1 MSTPTIPDRMRGIR
15 CHGFGGQHQ
24 FHDDLPV
31 PKPATGEVLVRVDA
45 SGICAADR
53 AMWTG
58 TAPWGLSF
66 PFVPG
71 HEFTG
76 TVVALGTGAQERHE
90 LMIGDRTVAELNI
103 TYGNDFFRQR
113 GLYHLTD
120 TMDVL
125 GATLDGGWA
134 EYMLYP
140 TDALIHKVPD
150 ALSSDA
156 ACYVEPLANA
166 IHGVQRANIQF
177 DDVVVIAGAGPIG
190 MGMVQS
196 AKLKTPRKLI
206 LVNPGAAKRETGL
219 RLGAD
224 MAFAPDDPLLD
235 QAIGDLTHGRGCD
248 VFLEASGQNASFQR
262 GLELVRK
269 AGTIVVFGVYKEPAL
284 IDLNVFGEF
293 KELNILGGHLAPFTY
308 GTALNLMSR
317 GLIDGDASITHRF
330 ALEDFN
336 TALDKKPDQNELQ
349 IKVVFDPSV

>member
-1 MSTPTIPDRMRGIR
+1 MIPKTMRGVR
-15 CHGFGGQHQ
+15 CHGFGRQHS

-31 PKPATGEVLVRVDA
+31 PTPGPGEVLVKVDA

-53 AMWTG
+53 AMWTD

-66 PFVPG
+66 PFIPG

-76 TVVALGTGAQERHE
+76 TVVALGDGADALHSVS
-90 LMIGDRTVAELNI
+90 IGDRSVAELNV
-103 TYGNDFFRQR
+103 THGNDFFRQR

-140 TDALIHKVPD
+140 ANSVIHKVPD
-150 ALSSDA
+150 TLSNAA

-177 DDVVVIAGAGPIG
+177 DDVVVVAGAGPIG
-190 MGMVQS
+190 MGMLQA

-206 LVNPGAAKRETGL
+206 LVNPGQAKRDAGL
-219 RLGAD
+219 KLGAD
-224 MAFAPDDPLLD
+224 LAFAPDDPALNE
-235 QAIGDLTHGRGCD
+235 AIEDLTGGRGCD
-248 VFLEASGQNASFQR
+248 VYLEASGQVQAFQR
-262 GLELVRK
+262 GLELIRK
-269 AGTIVVFGVYKEPAL
+269 AGTLVVFGVYKDKAVV
-284 IDLNVFGEF
+284 DLNVFGEF

-308 GTALNLMSR
+308 ATALDLMAR
-317 GLIDGDASITHRF
+317 GLINGDACVTHTYP
-330 ALEDFN
+330 LEEFEA
-336 TALDKKPDQNELQ
+336 ALDRKPEDGELQ
-349 IKVVFDPSV
+349 IKVVFTP

>member
-1 MSTPTIPDRMRGIR
+1 MTLPDKMRGVR
-15 CHGFGGQHQ
+15 CHGFGGKHA
-24 FHDDLPV
+24 FHTDLPV
-31 PKPATGEVLVRVDA
+31 PKPAAGEVLVRVDA

-76 TVVALGTGAQERHE
+76 TVVALGDGAEERHDVQ
-90 LMIGDRTVAELNI
+90 IGQRTVAELNI

-134 EYMLYP
+134 EYMIYP
-140 TDALIHKVPD
+140 ADALIHKVPD
-150 ALSSDA
+150 AVSSDA

-177 DDVVVIAGAGPIG
+177 DDVVVVAGAGPIG
-190 MGMVQS
+190 MGMVQ
-196 AKLKTPRKLI
+196 AAALKTPRKLI
-206 LVNPGAAKRETGL
+206 LVNPGAAKRNAGL

-224 MAFAPDDPLLD
+224 MVFAPDDPKLD
-235 QAIGDLTHGRGCD
+235 EAIADLTGGRGCD

-284 IDLNVFGEF
+284 VDLNIFGEF

-308 GTALNLMSR
+308 ATALDLMAR
-317 GLIDGDASITHRF
+317 GLIDGDASVTHRF
-330 ALEDFN
+330 ALEN
-336 TALDKKPDQNELQ
+336 AQAALDKTPEKDELQ
-349 IKVVFDPSV
+349 IKVVLDPSLPA